1 LHRALSREN
10 GEFAFSL
17 PAERDSKV
25 VHELIAAFERWLR
38 LEQWEQSDDGVWL
51 RGAERLRFSTSQ
63 DEEMTILLI
72 KRL

>member
-1 LHRALSREN
+1 M
-10 GEFAFSL
+10 
-17 PAERDSKV
+17 
-25 VHELIAAFERWLR
+25 HELIAAFERWLR